1 MTRAP
6 EAAARA
12 QQATQPKIQP
22 SARVED
28 VAERGRLPHRL
39 DIRAREK
46 ARVDPGAPG
55 SGREGPG
62 SARLRERG
70 HCSRKCAPAIVVQLG
85 SKISSAAQQQDSLRR
100 FALQFRRDTWSGR
113 QDLKV

>member
-70 HCSRKCAPAIVVQLG
+70 HCSRKCAPAITSWSNWGPKSAVPRS
-85 SKISSAAQQQDSLRR
+85 SKIRCGDLLCNSAGIL
-100 FALQFRRDTWSGR
+100 GR
-113 QDLKV
+113 GDRI